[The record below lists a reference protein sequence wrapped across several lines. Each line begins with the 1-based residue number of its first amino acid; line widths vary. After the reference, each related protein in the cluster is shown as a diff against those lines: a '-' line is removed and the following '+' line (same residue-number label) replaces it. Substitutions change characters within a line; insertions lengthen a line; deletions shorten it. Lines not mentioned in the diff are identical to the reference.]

1 MILTRIMLVIT
12 LLALLAA
19 GGALWWAKQQT
30 ERAALAE
37 RQITTE
43 QARAASA
50 EANARQLAA
59 DYAAQVERLNAI
71 DDRLQKTTSA
81 INGRITDV
89 FWVLKNAKRT
99 DAATAE
105 WAGRPL
111 PDPVIVGLCAGGYIA
126 ADRRA
131 DLCTAAE

>member
-1 MILTRIMLVIT
+1 MILTRVLLVVSI
-12 LLALLAA
+12 LSMLAA

-37 RQITTE
+37 RQISTE
-43 QARAASA
+43 QARAISA

-71 DDRLQKTTSA
+71 DDRLQKTTAA
-81 INGRITDV
+81 IDGRITDV
-89 FWVLKNAKRT
+89 FWVLKNAKRN
-99 DAATAE
+99 DAATAQ

-111 PDPVIVGLCAGGYIA
+111 PDAVIAGLCASGYIA

-131 DLCTAAE
+131 ELCTAAQ